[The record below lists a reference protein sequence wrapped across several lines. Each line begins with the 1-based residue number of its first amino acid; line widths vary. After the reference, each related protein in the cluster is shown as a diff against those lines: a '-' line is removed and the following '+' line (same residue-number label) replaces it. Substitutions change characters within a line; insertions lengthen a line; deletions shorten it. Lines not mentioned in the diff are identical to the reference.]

1 MKNPSLP
8 GLLRR
13 LLFALWI
20 LPAFSQAITFGLDKT
35 TYASSDNITA
45 TWTRTAGDTPQAA
58 KDWIGIYTP
67 TQVPSGSSPSQRWF
81 YLNGTKT
88 APGAAVQSGS
98 ITFTSPALA
107 AGNYVARFLSND
119 GYTELAPAV
128 SFTVLPAPPTFS
140 LSKASY
146 AYGENITA
154 TFGRATGNTTT
165 TKDWIAIYR
174 STQTP
179 GTDYSLLWYYLNGSR
194 TAPSTAVQNGS
205 VTFSS
210 PTLAAGSYVAHF
222 YANDG
227 YTDIATAVPFTITAA
242 GGPAVPQWVVNGFP
256 LRYAIT
262 GTAYSGCVRGYAKDA
277 DTGDTLTFTKVS
289 GPSWL
294 TISSNGTL
302 GGTPGSGDTGVNTF
316 TVKATD
322 IPGNNATATFT
333 VEVFAPGT
341 AHVNRLKVLSYN
353 LFHGWGKVTNGVR
366 KGIDSIL
373 QSGADVVCTVESTD
387 NVTGSN
393 QFQPQAVA
401 AEIGWYYTRIP
412 GGTDVGLISRYPI
425 NETFSASV
433 AVGARVTLCDSPLQ
447 EVIVYSTH
455 LDYLHYGPYEAA
467 RSGSTNESTMTEE
480 LASNRDEQA
489 AALMTAMQSQLAAAD
504 QTPVI
509 VCGDFNCP
517 SHQDWTAAASS
528 LHSGKTIAWP
538 ATLSLTNAGLVDT
551 FRQIHPDPVAT
562 PGNTW
567 SPIYTGDEPLD
578 RIDFVFAKGNRLT
591 TVASDVFRTA
601 VENTFNNYYSDI
613 TAIAG
618 NTWPSD
624 HAAVLTEFS
633 VKPVDANTNG
643 LPDYW
648 ENQRFG
654 GGASQGWNGDDTGNG
669 ISNALNYASGMPSGF
684 SDAARLCR
692 THSDSNG
699 MHVTY
704 LRRKGGSGPGSDYR
718 AGGVRYQLLRSA
730 DLTNWLPGID
740 WCSDEAASPAGSD
753 SEEMSVKIT
762 SPIGVQKQFFRL
774 SVSPN

>member
-1 MKNPSLP
+1 MQVF
-8 GLLRR
+8 LLRR
-13 LLFALWI
+13 LVLSLFSAVWL
-20 LPAFSQAITFGLDKT
+20 LPALSHAVTFGVDKT

-45 TWTRTAGDTPQAA
+45 TWTRVSGDTQAA

-67 TQVPSGSSPSQRWF
+67 TQVPSGSSPSLRWF

-98 ITFTSPALA
+98 ITFTNPGLA

-140 LSKASY
+140 LNKSSY
-146 AYGENITA
+146 LAGENITA
-154 TFGRATGNTTT
+154 TFGRATGNTMMV
-165 TKDWIAIYR
+165 KDWIAIYR
-174 STQTP
+174 SNQTP
-179 GTDYSLLWYYLNGSR
+179 GTDYSLTWRYLNGST
-194 TAPSTAVQNGS
+194 TAPAAVVQNGS

-210 PTLAAGSYVAHF
+210 PTLPAGSYVARF
-222 YANDG
+222 FANDG
-227 YTDIATAVPFTITAA
+227 YTDIAPGIPFTITAG
-242 GGPAVPQWVVNGFP
+242 GGPAVPQWVVNNFP
-256 LRYAIT
+256 LRYALT
-262 GTAYSGCVRGYAKDA
+262 GTAYTGCVRGYAKDT
-277 DTGDTLTFTKVS
+277 DTSDTLTFAKVS
-289 GPSWL
+289 GPTWL
-294 TISSNGTL
+294 TIAADGTL
-302 GGTPGSGDTGVNTF
+302 GGTPAVGDVGTNTF

-333 VEVFAPGT
+333 VQVFAPGT
-341 AHVNRLKVLSYN
+341 AHIDKLKVLSYN

-373 QSGADVVCTVESTD
+373 LSGADVVCTVESTD

-401 AEIGWYYTRIP
+401 AEIGWFYTRIP
-412 GGTDVGLISRYPI
+412 GGGDVGVISRYPI
-425 NETFSASV
+425 TDTYSASV
-433 AVGARVTLCDSPLQ
+433 AVGARITMCANPLQ

-467 RSGSTNESTMTEE
+467 RSGSTNATTMTEE

-489 AALMTAMQSQLAAAD
+489 TALVAAMQSQLGAAD
-504 QTPVI
+504 QTPVV

-517 SHQDWTAAASS
+517 SHQDWTAAAASQ
-528 LHSGKTIAWP
+528 HYGKTIAWP

-551 FRQIHPDPVAT
+551 FRQMHPNPVT
-562 PGNTW
+562 DPGNTW
-567 SPIYTGDEPLD
+567 APIYTGDEPQD

-591 TVASDVFRTA
+591 TLSSSVYHTA

-633 VKPVDANTNG
+633 VKQVDADGNG

-654 GGASQGWNGDDTGNG
+654 GAPPQGLNGDDDGNG
-669 ISNALNYASGMPSGF
+669 ISNILDYASGMPAGF
-684 SDAARLCR
+684 ADASRLCR
-692 THSDSNG
+692 TRRESDGLRVS
-699 MHVTY
+699 Y
-704 LRRKGGSGPGSDYR
+704 LRRKGGTGTGCDYL
-718 AGGVRYQLLRSA
+718 AGGMRYRLLRSI
-730 DLTNWLPGID
+730 DLTNWVPADD
-740 WCSDEAASPAGSD
+740 WCSDDAPSSAGGD
-753 SEEMSVKIT
+753 GEEMSVKVT
-762 SPIGVQKQFFRL
+762 PPPGSQQQFFRL
-774 SVSPN
+774 SVAPN